1 MTNCLTQAHLLLKE
15 SSLGLITA
23 ATDGHVTLWDL
34 TSTLEPFYIIES
46 SKLALRPS
54 FQSSPVSPDT
64 IACEKRYQI
73 HSNAIK
79 AMKVIELSNT
89 VTTILTGGDDNSFS
103 VSVLKT
109 PSETSTSNAN
119 LASVSIPDAHAASVT
134 ALTVIDQQLAQRP
147 GSDVQTIKLTVA
159 SSGNDHRIKVW
170 SIDIDATQ
178 PDAQGIR
185 VELLVDR
192 YSSVADISALGLLHD
207 SRDES
212 AQTRES
218 KLLVCGVGMEM
229 LEITMG

>member
-1 MTNCLTQAHLLLKE
+1 MTNCLTQAHLRLKE

-23 ATDGHVTLWDL
+23 ATDGHLTFWDL
-34 TSTLEPFYIIES
+34 TSTLEPFYIIDS
-46 SKLALRPS
+46 STLALRRPLH
-54 FQSSPVSPDT
+54 SSSASPET
-64 IACEKRYQI
+64 IACENRYQV

-79 AMKVIELSNT
+79 TMQVIELSST
-89 VTTILTGGDDNSFS
+89 VTAILTGGDDNSFS

-109 PSETSTSNAN
+109 LSETSTSNPH

-147 GSDVQTIKLTVA
+147 GSNAQTARLIVA
-159 SSGNDHRIKVW
+159 SSGNDHRVKVW
-170 SIDIDATQ
+170 SIDINRAE
-178 PDAQGIR
+178 PDIQGIK

-192 YSSVADISALGLLHD
+192 YSSVADISAMGLIHD
-207 SRDES
+207 SEDHS
-212 AQTRES
+212 TQVHES